1 MESTEQKLE
10 KLRQQRA
17 EIVARSPANR
27 VRVPNTPTA
36 SLKSASEAAIARFS
50 KFSTQRFSDIS
61 TPQRLNHLE
70 QRIEASRK
78 FQPRDIVDPFDS
90 SDDEFIDAKE
100 AMDNIDLDE
109 LLLQEKNDTIERIL
123 REGSVTLDYTKE
135 PTITPLQSIKP
146 DVAKPIKP
154 SKEASGHA
162 QEWIVRAKSL
172 MDIGYEQGA
181 VGVLRE
187 ALRRN
192 VEPRIMI
199 QDFLDDLIPEAPS
212 PMQTRDDDVITK
224 KTTSVRVTI
233 QGSPRTADQLIH
245 GKDSRIN
252 LVHEMAKMLQNMNLE
267 KSKPKKEV
275 KSEFKELITPK
286 KSKEHP
292 LASHSPIV
300 QLEDGSKSGSMTV
313 LTPVRVTAH
322 KDRTALGTESVLTP
336 VRRSV
341 RTNENVPVEMEQL
354 LESVDYAYAPNKV
367 HIPFIF
373 GRIYLFRIWT
383 VKHSCPRFAKNSRKN
398 VQTGL
403 LRTFKQALQS
413 FNDSCQ

>member
-1 MESTEQKLE
+1 MESTEQKFE

-50 KFSTQRFSDIS
+50 KLSTQRFSDIS

-78 FQPRDIVDPFDS
+78 FQPRNIVDPFDS
-90 SDDEFIDAKE
+90 SDDEFVDAKE

-109 LLLQEKNDTIERIL
+109 LLLQEKNETIERIL

-154 SKEASGHA
+154 NKEASGHA

-181 VGVLRE
+181 VDLLRE

-199 QDFLDDLIPEAPS
+199 QDLLDDLIPEAPS

-252 LVHEMAKMLQNMNLE
+252 LAHEMAKMLQNMNLE

-275 KSEFKELITPK
+275 KTEFKEPITPK

-373 GRIYLFRIWT
+373 GRINLFRIWT
-383 VKHSCPRFAKNSRKN
+383 VKHSCLRFAKNSRKN

-403 LRTFKQALQS
+403 LRTFKQPLQS
-413 FNDSCQ
+413 FDDSCQ